1 MEGTLVM
8 QTVPLRLAL
17 VVTLAAGAYAFSPE
31 AQLTQLTPARRAL
44 NLNGRWSL
52 TYGAVTT
59 ATMETAAP
67 PAGWKTIPAKVPGNV
82 ELDMMAAGEL
92 PDPSIGN
99 NILKL
104 RQLEDKQWW
113 YEREFDAPAP
123 AGGERVELVFDGLDC
138 IATIWV
144 NGQLAGHT
152 ANMLIPQRLD
162 VTPLLRPGR
171 NHLRVRID
179 PAVLVG
185 RLHSP
190 APGEW
195 AEEGHWESLSVRKAP
210 HMYGWDILPRAVS
223 AGIWRDVRLEYVRPT
238 HWNWSYWATRQA
250 DAAHRSA
257 TLALDWE
264 FATERTLPEEFH
276 VHIALRRNGRLAY
289 ERDVAALSTRGHETL
304 QLENADLWWP
314 KGYGEAALYDASV
327 VLVDRAGHVV
337 DEQHSLV
344 GIRTVVL
351 SHTGL
356 TRPDAPGD
364 FCFIV
369 NGERIFVKGTN
380 WVPLDSLHSRD
391 LQHVDA
397 AIKMLEELNCNM
409 VRCWG
414 GNVYESDRFFELC
427 DRAGIMVWQDFAL
440 ACAMYPQTED
450 FYNVMRDEA
459 TAVVGRLRNHASL
472 ALWAGNNEIDEAY
485 NWTGL
490 GHLDPNHDRI
500 SREVL
505 PGVIARF
512 DPYRDYLPSSPY
524 RSPDLVAAGNDP
536 RWMPEVHLWGPR
548 GYYKAPFY
556 TDVAAHFVSE
566 IGYHGAPSRASLEQM
581 FDAGSVYP
589 WTKDHEW
596 NDEWLTKSVRFH
608 PLATNTNGRNDLMLK
623 QVQALFGAVPDKLD
637 DFVLASQITQA
648 EAMKFFVE
656 FWRHDK
662 GQRWGILWWNLRDGW
677 PLISDAVVDYYNRPK
692 LAYQYLM
699 RVQRDVQ
706 VICDE
711 EVAGRHP
718 ITVVNDTREAA
729 RGHLVVRKAG
739 SDAVLYASDFNIAA
753 NGKLELGSLPHPQNA
768 EMWLLEWSWNGH
780 PAVKSH
786 YLAATAPISLEQY
799 RQWLPLLG
807 LNLAGGQ

>member
-1 MEGTLVM
+1 MHSAS
-8 QTVPLRLAL
+8 LRLFLAL
-17 VVTLAAGAYAFSPE
+17 TLAAGALSAE
-31 AQLTQLTPARRAL
+31 AQLANLTPARRAL

-52 TYGAVTT
+52 TYGAVTL

-67 PAGWKTIPAKVPGNV
+67 PAGWKTISAQVPGNV
-82 ELDMMAAGEL
+82 ELDLMKAGKL
-92 PDPSIGN
+92 PDPSVGN

-104 RQLEDKQWW
+104 RQLEDHQWW
-113 YEREFDAPAP
+113 YQRDFDAPA
-123 AGGERVELVFDGLDC
+123 AASGEHVELVFDGLDC

-152 ANMLIPQRLD
+152 ANMLIPHRLD
-162 VTPLLRPGR
+162 VTRLLRPGR
-171 NHLRVRID
+171 NQLRVRLD

-185 RLHSP
+185 RMHS
-190 APGEW
+190 AGPGEW

-223 AGIWRDVRLEYVRPT
+223 AGIWRDVRLEYVHST

-257 TLALDWE
+257 TVELDWE
-264 FATERTLPEEFH
+264 FATERTLPEQYR
-276 VHIALRRNGRLAY
+276 VHIALSRNGHTIY
-289 ERDVAALSTRGHETL
+289 ESDVSALSTRGRQTL
-304 QLENADLWWP
+304 QLENVDLWWP
-314 KGYGEAALYDASV
+314 RGYGEAALYDASV
-327 VLVDRAGHVV
+327 TLNDREGHVV
-337 DEQHSLV
+337 DELHTAL
-344 GIRTVVL
+344 GIRTIAL
-351 SHTGL
+351 SHTGM
-356 TRPDAPGD
+356 TRPEAPGD
-364 FCFIV
+364 FGFIV

-397 AIKMLEELNCNM
+397 AVGMLNELNCNM

-414 GNVYESDRFFELC
+414 GNVYESDRFFDLC

-440 ACAMYPQTED
+440 ACALYPQND
-450 FYNVMRDEA
+450 SFYEVMREEA
-459 TAVVGRLRNHASL
+459 TAVTSRLRNHPSL
-472 ALWAGNNEIDEAY
+472 ALWAGNNEIDDAY
-485 NWTGL
+485 SWTGL

-505 PGVIARF
+505 PGVVAQM
-512 DPYRDYLPSSPY
+512 DPYRAYLPSSPY
-524 RSPDLVAAGNDP
+524 HSPELFAAGNDA

-548 GYYKAPFY
+548 GYYKTPYY
-556 TDVAAHFVSE
+556 TGSAAHFVSE

-581 FDAGSVYP
+581 FDASSVYP

-608 PLATNTNGRNDLMLK
+608 PLATNTAGRNDLMLK
-623 QVQALFGAVPDKLD
+623 QVRALFGAVPDKLD

-677 PLISDAVVDYYNRPK
+677 PLISDAVVDYYDRPK
-692 LAYQYLM
+692 LAYQYLL

-706 VICDE
+706 AICDE
-711 EVAGRHP
+711 AVAGRHP
-718 ITVVNDTREAA
+718 ITVVNDTREPA
-729 RGHLVVRKAG
+729 RGHLALRKAG
-739 SDAVLYASDFNIAA
+739 SGAVLYESDFDIAA
-753 NGKLELGSLPHPQNA
+753 NGKVDLGSIPHPDQA
-768 EMWLLEWSWNGH
+768 EMWLIEWSWNGR
-780 PAVKSH
+780 PAVTSH
-786 YLAATAPISLEQY
+786 YLAAAAPISLEQY
-799 RQWLPLLG
+799 RQWLPLLKLQAEG
-807 LNLAGGQ
+807 AK